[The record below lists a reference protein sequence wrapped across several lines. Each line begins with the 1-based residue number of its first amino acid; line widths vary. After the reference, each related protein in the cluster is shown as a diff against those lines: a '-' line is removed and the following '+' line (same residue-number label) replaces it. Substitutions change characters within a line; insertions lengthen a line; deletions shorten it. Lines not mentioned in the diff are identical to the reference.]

1 MKIGI
6 NIKLAII
13 AGIINCIAWFAFS
26 KSLGYY
32 SISIEQY
39 RYYVTLF
46 LLLSGI
52 FISVFI
58 ERKKN
63 EGAIEFKDALK
74 TGILYAI
81 TLGLMLA
88 IFNYIYYKYMAV
100 DAIDYFIGEARKL
113 MEAEKLKEKE
123 ILAYLD
129 TLKSYFGSFRMF
141 MSTLIMGVIISLLL
155 GAILRKKK
163 SNTQTGN

>member
-1 MKIGI
+1 
-6 NIKLAII
+6 
-13 AGIINCIAWFAFS
+13 
-26 KSLGYY
+26 
-32 SISIEQY
+32 
-39 RYYVTLF
+39 
-46 LLLSGI
+46 
-52 FISVFI
+52 
-58 ERKKN
+58 
-63 EGAIEFKDALK
+63 
-74 TGILYAI
+74 
-81 TLGLMLA
+81 
-88 IFNYIYYKYMAV
+88 MAV

-141 MSTLIMGVIISLLL
+141 MSTLIMGVIISLLF